1 MAKHDKSLTKKQGW
15 TLLLQYT
22 VIFGVFVAGIFAVL
36 LISHRS
42 FMQYHDAYR
51 QGAFRLIEYKNQ
63 LSSILS
69 GDGFNWW
76 SWYEGTGL
84 DESLENFVDPFSLIG
99 ALFPIRYIELGFTVA
114 ALLRMYC
121 GGLAF
126 LFLGREVDL
135 KRHQNLVGAILYVFS
150 ACFIGLALRQSE
162 NLKNIFL
169 FPLLVAS
176 VERIYKGKRPTLFI
190 FMVAYY
196 MLYTFYFSYMSG
208 ITIIIYIVLRYFAYN
223 ERFRL
228 KEFMPVFGRFIGYG
242 IIGIMLPAFSWLF
255 SASTLTRASTESTNA
270 VSYGLLPDM
279 KMFSAFGKTLLGTG
293 ASYDYEDIGL
303 CILVLMLIPVAV
315 RHCTRKNTNT
325 IMTVLLFV
333 MMQIPI
339 ICSMFNGFSY
349 VSYRWS
355 YTLTLFAVWS
365 AAEQLD
371 LQRIKEKGS
380 ILLALSGL
388 AVMSVWTAG
397 LYMAGIISLDETG
410 RLFVA
415 LQLAAG
421 AALLIVLIIIKR
433 KERMG
438 RAAIA
443 AFLAIPLISLS
454 LGWSHGIASRLDSFA
469 KNASI
474 YNHLQESVLRAGNK
488 IEDDGFYRIDSADG
502 ILRRGRLIFPTNE
515 SIWWKTNNI
524 FIYNSRI
531 PETLTDFN
539 IELGNSYGYARR
551 VYMVSNGNR
560 MGLDYLFG
568 VRYFLGSDSKNPESA
583 NNDNFAGYGFEKVEE
598 IDGVSVF
605 KSKYDAGLGFMLD
618 KAIKESDFDTLNR
631 LEKEQALLQAAV
643 IPDEEAAECD
653 IPFVTAKDLDI
664 DIRDV
669 PYEVVRTD
677 GAKVDENSIK
687 TEKGS
692 ASVTLSVKDV
702 PESQLVV
709 SFDNLRRNA
718 KGDGDGGSYLLNAE
732 NGRVKSEV
740 LNQHSRQGIRGLVN
754 HDMNM
759 GHCSGDYE
767 ITIRFPYKGNYTFDR
782 LYVSAMSTDNFDRY
796 ASECEDNSY
805 EVASYNDKEVT
816 GTVDAESDG
825 ILFLSIPEHTNWDVY
840 VDGEKAEEIND
851 LDTTF
856 LGAYVPEGKHE
867 VVLKYSNRFVKYG
880 CFVSAAGLLIFLVLL
895 WKTRKDVQK
904 NPAQD
909 KKA

>member
-1 MAKHDKSLTKKQGW
+1 M
-15 TLLLQYT
+15 LLLQYT
-22 VIFGVFVAGIFAVL
+22 VLFGVFVAGIFAVL
-36 LISHRS
+36 LITHRS

-51 QGAFRLIEYKNQ
+51 QGAFRLIEFKNQ
-63 LSSILS
+63 IDNVLS
-69 GDGFNWW
+69 GKGFFWW

-84 DESLENFVDPFSLIG
+84 DEPLENFVDPFSLIG

-126 LFLGREVDL
+126 MFLGREVGL
-135 KRHQNLVGAILYVFS
+135 KKNQKLIGAILYVFS

-190 FMVAYY
+190 LTVAYY
-196 MLYTFYFSYMSG
+196 LLFTFYFSYMSG
-208 ITIIIYIVLRYFAYN
+208 IIILIYIVLRYFAYN
-223 ERFRL
+223 EKFRL
-228 KEFMPVFGRFIGYG
+228 KEFAPVFGRFIGYG
-242 IIGIMLPAFSWLF
+242 IIGLMIPAFSWLF
-255 SASTLTRASTESTNA
+255 SASILARASTESTNA
-270 VSYGLLPDM
+270 VSYGLLPDPE
-279 KMFSAFGKTLLGTG
+279 MFSAFGKILLGTG

-303 CILVLMLIPVAV
+303 PVLVIMLIPIAI

-325 IMTVLLFV
+325 IMTVLLLV
-333 MMQIPI
+333 MMQIPV

-349 VSYRWS
+349 ISYRWS
-355 YTLTLFAVWS
+355 YTLTLFAVWA

-371 LQRIKEKGS
+371 LERLKEKGS
-380 ILLALSGL
+380 ILLAASGL
-388 AVMSVWTAG
+388 AVIGIWTAG

-410 RLFVA
+410 RLFVP

-421 AALLIVLIIIKR
+421 LVLLLILIIIRR
-433 KERMG
+433 KDHMG
-438 RAAIA
+438 RAATA
-443 AFLAIPLISLS
+443 ALLAIPLISLS
-454 LGWSHGIASRLDSFA
+454 LGWSYGIYTRIDSFA

-531 PETLTDFN
+531 PETLIDFN

-560 MGLDYLFG
+560 MGLDYLMG

-583 NNDNFAGYGFEKVEE
+583 NYDNYAGYGFEKVGD

-605 KSKYDAGLGFMLD
+605 KSKYDAGLGFVLD
-618 KAIKESDFDTLNR
+618 KAISESDFDTLNR
-631 LEKEQALLQAAV
+631 LEKEQVLLQAAV
-643 IPDEEAAECD
+643 IPDDEISECE
-653 IPFVTAKDLDI
+653 IPVVKPKDLDI
-664 DIRDV
+664 DIREM
-669 PYEVVRTD
+669 PYEVIRTD
-677 GAKVDENSIK
+677 GVEVSENSIIA
-687 TEKGS
+687 EKGD
-692 ASVTLSVKDV
+692 ASLTLSVKDV
-702 PESQLVV
+702 PDSQLVV
-709 SFDNLRRNA
+709 SFDDLKRNA
-718 KGDGDGGSYLLNAE
+718 DDGEESGSYLLYAE

-740 LNQHSRQGIRGLVN
+740 VNQHSRQGISGLVN
-754 HDMNM
+754 HDLNM
-759 GHCSGDYE
+759 GHCSGDQE
-767 ITIRFPYKGNYTFDR
+767 ITIVFQYKGDYTFDK
-782 LYVSAMSTDNFDRY
+782 LYVSAMSTDCFDRH
-796 ASECEDNSY
+796 AAECTENRY
-805 EVASYNDKEVT
+805 EVTSYNDKEVKGNIDT
-816 GTVDAESDG
+816 DEDG
-825 ILFLSIPEHTNWDVY
+825 ILFLSIPEHTSWDVY
-840 VDGEKAEEIND
+840 VDGAKAEEIND

-867 VVLKYSNRFVKYG
+867 VVLKYRNQYVRYG
-880 CFVSAAGLLIFLVLL
+880 SIISIAGLILLLIVFI
-895 WKTRKDVQK
+895 KTGKDL
-904 NPAQD
+904 
-909 KKA
+909 KKDPGQNTTAGE

>member
-1 MAKHDKSLTKKQGW
+1 MAKHDSSLVKKHGW
-15 TLLLQYT
+15 RLVLQYT
-22 VIFGVFVAGIFAVL
+22 VLFGIFVAGIFAVL
-36 LISHRS
+36 LITHRS

-51 QGAFRLIEYKNQ
+51 QGAFRLIEYRNQ
-63 LSSILS
+63 LNNIMS
-69 GDGFNWW
+69 GEGFSWW

-84 DESLENFVDPFSLIG
+84 DESLENFVDPFSFIG

-114 ALLRMYC
+114 ALLRMYF

-126 LFLGREVDL
+126 LFLGREAGL
-135 KRHQNLVGAILYVFS
+135 KDGQNLTGAIFYVFS

-176 VERIYKGKRPTLFI
+176 VDRIYKGKRPGLFI
-190 FMVAYY
+190 FAVAYY
-196 MLYTFYFSYMSG
+196 MLFTFYFSYMSG
-208 ITIIIYIVLRYFAYN
+208 ITILIYIVLRYFAFN

-228 KEFMPVFGRFIGYG
+228 KEFAPVMGRFVGYG
-242 IIGIMLPAFSWLF
+242 TIGIMLPAFSWLF
-255 SASTLTRASTESTNA
+255 SATTLTRASTESTNA
-270 VSYGLLPDM
+270 VSYGLLPDVDM
-279 KMFSAFGKTLLGTG
+279 LSAFGKTLLGTG
-293 ASYDYEDIGL
+293 ATYDYEDIGL

-325 IMTVLLFV
+325 IMTVLLFA
-333 MMQIPI
+333 MMQIPL

-355 YTLTLFAVWS
+355 YTLTLFAVWT

-371 LQRIKEKGS
+371 LQRLKEKGS
-380 ILLALSGL
+380 VLLAGSGL
-388 AVMSVWTAG
+388 AVMALWTAG
-397 LYMAGIISLDETG
+397 LYKAGVISLDKTG
-410 RLFVA
+410 RIFVP

-421 AALLIVLIIIKR
+421 VVILIIIAVIRKR
-433 KERMG
+433 DHMG
-438 RAAIA
+438 RAALA
-443 AFLAIPLISLS
+443 AFLAVPLISMS
-454 LGWSHGIASRLDSFA
+454 LGWSHGIASRIDSFA
-469 KNASI
+469 RNASV

-488 IEDDGFYRIDSADG
+488 IEDDGFFRIDSADG

-515 SIWWKTNNI
+515 GIWWKTNNL

-531 PETLTDFN
+531 PETLTEFN

-568 VRYFLGSDSKNPESA
+568 VRYFLGSDSKNTGSA
-583 NNDNFAGYGFEKVEE
+583 GHDNYAGYGFEKTEE

-605 KSKYDAGLGFMLD
+605 RSKYDAGLGFVLG
-618 KAIKESDFDTLNR
+618 KAMSESDFDTLNS

-643 IPDEEAAECD
+643 IPDEEVSECG
-653 IPFVTAKDLDI
+653 IPVVGPEDLDI
-664 DIRDV
+664 DITDV
-669 PYEVVRTD
+669 PYEVIRTD
-677 GAKVDENSIK
+677 GAEAGENFIK
-687 TEKGS
+687 TEKGN
-692 ASVTLSVKDV
+692 ASVTLAVKDV
-702 PESQLVV
+702 PDSQLVV

-718 KGDGDGGSYLLNAE
+718 KGDGEGGSYLLNAE
-732 NGRVKSEV
+732 NGKVKSEV
-740 LNQHSRQGIRGLVN
+740 LNQHSRQGISGLVN

-767 ITIRFPYKGNYTFDR
+767 ITVSFPYKGSYTFDR
-782 LYVSAMSTDNFDRY
+782 LYVSAMSTGNFDRH
-796 ASECEDNSY
+796 AAECDANGY
-805 EVASYNDKEVT
+805 EVSDYSDKEVT
-816 GTVDAESDG
+816 GTIDTDSDG

-840 VDGEKAEEIND
+840 VDGEKAEEINK

-867 VVLKYSNRFVKYG
+867 VVLKYRNQYVKYG
-880 CFVSAAGLLIFLVLL
+880 SVISAAGLVLL
-895 WKTRKDVQK
+895 LLVMWKTRRDV
-904 NPAQD
+904 
-909 KKA
+909 KKITDENKSA